1 MNIVTLQIEL
11 KIKEEKSLVEDVD
24 GDDQNK
30 ELKRLQ
36 FYGAGPKMAGY
47 DDKKEQKPRGKNIK
61 YDFDPV
67 SVVSRSIVIFH
78 NFSRMNEAS
87 NLGFCYR

>member
-1 MNIVTLQIEL
+1 MILQIEL
-11 KIKEEKSLVEDVD
+11 KIKEERSSEDAD
-24 GDDQNK
+24 LDDKNK

-47 DDKKEQKPRGKNIK
+47 DDKKEQKPRSKNIK

-67 SVVSRSIVIFH
+67 SFVS
-78 NFSRMNEAS
+78 
-87 NLGFCYR
+87 